1 MLLWLCVMNVCQVM
15 FKIKQLFKIS
25 TQRSALRQD
34 RVAESVESYGQVHRV
49 MGTPGGSELH
59 I

>member
-1 MLLWLCVMNVCQVM
+1 MNVCQVM

>member
-1 MLLWLCVMNVCQVM
+1 MLLLLHVVNVFLIM

-25 TQRSALRQD
+25 AQRSALRQD